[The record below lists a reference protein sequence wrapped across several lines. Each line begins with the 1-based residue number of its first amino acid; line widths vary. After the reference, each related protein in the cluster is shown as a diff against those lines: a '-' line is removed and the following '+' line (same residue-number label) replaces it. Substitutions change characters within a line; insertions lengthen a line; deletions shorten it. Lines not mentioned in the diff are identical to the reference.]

1 MGGSGL
7 FKERLNM
14 EKMDPKKDILHRAK
28 IIEGHCKKVVK
39 MIEDGDYCID
49 VLNQSL
55 AVQNA
60 MKKMDE
66 ALLERHLNTC
76 VVSKIKAGK
85 TKEAA
90 EEVLE
95 VFKRRA

>member
-1 MGGSGL
+1 
-7 FKERLNM
+7 M
-14 EKMDPKKDILHRAK
+14 EKLGTKEDILHRAK

-39 MIEDGDYCID
+39 MIEDDDYCID
-49 VLNQSL
+49 ILNQSL

-66 ALLERHLNTC
+66 VLLERHLNTC
-76 VVSKIKAGK
+76 VVSQIKAGK
-85 TKEAA
+85 AKEAA

-95 VFKRRA
+95 VFKRRN